1 MHIPDEKDE
10 EASGITDK
18 GLLIKTLCV
27 LTVVIVLFLSG
38 SIPGFKLTLGKKLLC
53 TAIQSINSNC
63 NTVASEAYVKASV
76 KLVEVHV
83 VP

>member
-1 MHIPDEKDE
+1 MCTLPDEKDE

-38 SIPGFKLTLGKKLLC
+38 SIPGFKLTLGEKFFVHSNSEHKFQLNYGCLGGLC
-53 TAIQSINSNC
+53 KSLCQ
-63 NTVASEAYVKASV
+63 VG
-76 KLVEVHV
+76 
-83 VP
+83 